1 MKSWLKKFR
10 IANSLDTRR
19 PLPAPLPEA
28 IARDAELRRFADDLA
43 AVDEALRQSPPD
55 LKTPVDLHAS
65 IMHAVRS
72 EVEEPEQSPILPWF
86 RWLAAPALIALA
98 LAGVWWAVR
107 PTGVAT
113 HESPATL
120 AAASSALEL
129 PHKIARTMPA
139 EMLAPLSEEMAR
151 VNQDLDRTKQFL
163 IASLP

>member
-10 IANSLDTRR
+10 MANSLDTRR
-19 PLPAPLPEA
+19 PAPAPLPDA
-28 IARDAELRRFADDLA
+28 IARDADLRRFADDLA
-43 AVDEALRQSPPD
+43 AVDEALRQSRPD
-55 LKTPVDLHAS
+55 VQTPADLHAS

-72 EVEEPEQSPILPWF
+72 EVEEAEPSPILPWF
-86 RWLAAPALIALA
+86 RWLAAPALMALV

-113 HESPATL
+113 HEAPATL